1 MKRIVKP
8 FCVIY
13 VLPISLL
20 LLSCSQKTHS
30 VFFDIS
36 ETSMWQ
42 AAIVLL
48 LLIMIS
54 VSIILHYRYRKMKG
68 RINQEREAVFIEAR
82 QLVEMEK
89 QKAFQQANKLVEEKK
104 AIAVQQVREVIEKAK
119 EEARQLQAQV
129 TTTSVM
135 LANKTDYLMQLQ
147 EKLKTSDN
155 NEYKRIAKEMKTTLT
170 EADHWADFIKNFNML
185 HAHYVDNITKK
196 HPDLTSNE
204 VRLICFILS
213 GLSNKEI
220 AGIFS
225 VEPESVKKARYRLKK
240 KLNLTE
246 EESLS
251 YYLQHLRVMDKREW
265 GIGMHTE

>member
-1 MKRIVKP
+1 MKRIAKP
-8 FCVIY
+8 FCVVY
-13 VLPISLL
+13 VLPISVLF
-20 LLSCSQKTHS
+20 LSCSQKPHS
-30 VFFDIS
+30 FPFHIS
-36 ETSMWQ
+36 EISMWQ

-48 LLIMIS
+48 LLIMIAAS
-54 VSIILHYRYRKMKG
+54 LILHYRYRKMKV
-68 RINQEREAVFIEAR
+68 RIHQERESAFLEAR
-82 QLVEMEK
+82 RMVEIEK
-89 QKAFQQANKLVEEKK
+89 QKAFQEAHELIEEKT
-104 AIAVQQVREVIEKAK
+104 AIAEEEVREAIEKAK

-155 NEYKRIAKEMKTTLT
+155 NEYKRIAKEIKTNLT
-170 EADHWADFIKNFNML
+170 EADHWADFIKNFNLL

-196 HPDLTSNE
+196 HPDLTPNE

-240 KLNLTE
+240 KLNLSE
-246 EESLS
+246 EESLTF
-251 YYLQHLRVMDKREW
+251 YLQHLRMTNNEK
-265 GIGMHTE
+265 G

>member
-1 MKRIVKP
+1 MKRTTNP
-8 FCVIY
+8 FCVVY
-13 VLPISLL
+13 VLPISVLF
-20 LLSCSQKTHS
+20 LSCTQKPHS
-30 VFFDIS
+30 FPFHIS
-36 ETSMWQ
+36 TISMWQ

-48 LLIMIS
+48 LFIMIS
-54 VSIILHYRYRKMKG
+54 VSIILHYRYRKMKY
-68 RINQEREAVFIEAR
+68 RLFQEREAAFLEAR
-82 QLVEMEK
+82 RMVEIEK
-89 QKAFQQANKLVEEKK
+89 QKAFQQANILIEEKK
-104 AIAVQQVREVIEKAK
+104 AMAVQQVQEIMEKAR

-135 LANKTDYLMQLQ
+135 LANKTDYLIQLQ

-155 NEYKRIAKEMKTTLT
+155 NEYKRIAKEIKTNLT
-170 EADHWADFIKNFNML
+170 ETDHWADFIKNFNML
-185 HAHYVDNITKK
+185 HAHYVDNITQR

-204 VRLICFILS
+204 IRLICFILS

-240 KLNLTE
+240 KLNLDE

-251 YYLQHLRVMDKREW
+251 YYLQQVK
-265 GIGMHTE
+265 IIS

>member
-1 MKRIVKP
+1 MKRITNP
-8 FCVIY
+8 ICVVY
-13 VLPISLL
+13 LLPLSVLFV
-20 LLSCSQKTHS
+20 SCSQKAHLPTFHL
-30 VFFDIS
+30 S
-36 ETSMWQ
+36 ETVLWK
-42 AAIVLL
+42 AAILLL
-48 LLIMIS
+48 LLIMTSLS
-54 VSIILHYRYRKMKG
+54 VILHYRYRKMKSLIH
-68 RINQEREAVFIEAR
+68 REKEAVFLEAR
-82 QLVEMEK
+82 CIVETEK
-89 QKAFQQANKLVEEKK
+89 QKAILLANKLMEEKK
-104 AIAVQQVREVIEKAK
+104 EMAAQQALEIIEKAK

-147 EKLKTSDN
+147 EKLKSSDN
-155 NEYKRIAKEMKTTLT
+155 NEYKRIAKEIKTTLT
-170 EADHWADFIKNFNML
+170 ETDHWSDFIKNFNLL
-185 HAHYVDNITKK
+185 HSHYVDNIIKK

-246 EESLS
+246 EENLS
-251 YYLQHLRVMDKREW
+251 FYLHNLR
-265 GIGMHTE
+265 

>member
-1 MKRIVKP
+1 MKRITNP
-8 FCVIY
+8 ICVVY
-13 VLPISLL
+13 ALPLSVLLA
-20 LLSCSQKTHS
+20 SCSHKAHAAFQL
-30 VFFDIS
+30 S
-36 ETSMWQ
+36 EIVLWKG
-42 AAIVLL
+42 AILLL
-48 LLIMIS
+48 LLIMTS
-54 VSIILHYRYRKMKG
+54 MSIILHYRYRKMKSL
-68 RINQEREAVFIEAR
+68 IHQEKEAAFLEAR
-82 QLVEMEK
+82 RIVETEK
-89 QKAFQQANKLVEEKK
+89 QKAIQLANKLVEEKK
-104 AIAVQQVREVIEKAK
+104 EMATQQALEIIERAK

-155 NEYKRIAKEMKTTLT
+155 NEYKRIAKEIKTTLT
-170 EADHWADFIKNFNML
+170 ETDHWSDFIKNFNLL
-185 HAHYVDNITKK
+185 HSHYVDNIIKK

-246 EESLS
+246 EENLS
-251 YYLQHLRVMDKREW
+251 FYLHNLR
-265 GIGMHTE
+265 

>member
-1 MKRIVKP
+1 ML
-8 FCVIY
+8 F
-13 VLPISLL
+13 
-20 LLSCSQKTHS
+20 LSCSQKPHS
-30 VFFDIS
+30 SAFHFS
-36 ETSMWQ
+36 EIALWK
-42 AAIVLL
+42 AAILLL
-48 LLIMIS
+48 LLIMTS
-54 VSIILHYRYRKMKG
+54 VSIFLHYRYRKMKALVYEEKEAAFLEAH
-68 RINQEREAVFIEAR
+68 RI
-82 QLVEMEK
+82 VETEK
-89 QKAFQQANKLVEEKK
+89 QKAIQLANRLIEEKK
-104 AIAVQQVREVIEKAK
+104 EMAVQEAREIIERAK

-155 NEYKRIAKEMKTTLT
+155 NEYKRIAKEIKTNLT
-170 EADHWADFIKNFNML
+170 EADHWSDFIKNFNLL
-185 HAHYVDNITKK
+185 HSHYVDNIIKK

-213 GLSNKEI
+213 GLSNKEV

-251 YYLQHLRVMDKREW
+251 YYLHNLR
-265 GIGMHTE
+265 

>member
-1 MKRIVKP
+1 MKRIENP
-8 FCVIY
+8 FCAVFALSVS
-13 VLPISLL
+13 VLF
-20 LLSCSQKTHS
+20 LSCSQKQSSFPFH
-30 VFFDIS
+30 IS
-36 ETSMWQ
+36 EIALWQ
-42 AAIVLL
+42 AGIVLL
-48 LLIMIS
+48 LLVMTS
-54 VSIILHYRYRKMKG
+54 VSILLHYRYRKIKMSIQLAK
-68 RINQEREAVFIEAR
+68 EAAFMEAR
-82 QLVEMEK
+82 LMVEIER
-89 QKAFQQANKLVEEKK
+89 QKAIQQANKLVEEKRQV
-104 AIAVQQVREVIEKAK
+104 AIQQAHEIIEKAK

-155 NEYKRIAKEMKTTLT
+155 NEYKKIAREIKTNLN
-170 EADHWADFIKNFNML
+170 ENDHWADFIKNFNLL
-185 HAHYVDNITKK
+185 HSHYVDNIIKK

-204 VRLICFILS
+204 VRLTCFILS

-251 YYLQHLRVMDKREW
+251 YYLHNLR
-265 GIGMHTE
+265 

>member
-1 MKRIVKP
+1 MKRITNP
-8 FCVIY
+8 FCVVY
-13 VLPISLL
+13 VLPISVLF
-20 LLSCSQKTHS
+20 LSCTQKPHS
-30 VFFDIS
+30 FPFHIS
-36 ETSMWQ
+36 AISMWQ
-42 AAIVLL
+42 AVIVLL

-54 VSIILHYRYRKMKG
+54 VSIILHYRYRKMKA
-68 RINQEREAVFIEAR
+68 RIHMEREAAFLEAR
-82 QLVEMEK
+82 RMVEMEK
-89 QKAFQQANKLVEEKK
+89 QKAFQQANMLIEEKK
-104 AIAVQQVREVIEKAK
+104 AIAVQQVLEVIEKAK
-119 EEARQLQAQV
+119 EETRQLQAQV

-155 NEYKRIAKEMKTTLT
+155 NEYKRIAKEIKTTFT
-170 EADHWADFIKNFNML
+170 ESDHWADFIKNFNLL
-185 HAHYVDNITKK
+185 HSQYVDNINKR

-240 KLNLTE
+240 KLNLPE
-246 EESLS
+246 DESLS
-251 YYLQHLRVMDKREW
+251 FYLQNLRMT
-265 GIGMHTE
+265 G

>member
-1 MKRIVKP
+1 MKALIHREK
-8 FCVIY
+8 
-13 VLPISLL
+13 
-20 LLSCSQKTHS
+20 
-30 VFFDIS
+30 
-36 ETSMWQ
+36 E
-42 AAIVLL
+42 AAFL
-48 LLIMIS
+48 
-54 VSIILHYRYRKMKG
+54 
-68 RINQEREAVFIEAR
+68 EAR
-82 QLVEMEK
+82 RIVEMEK
-89 QKAFQQANKLVEEKK
+89 QKAIQLANKLMEERKEM
-104 AIAVQQVREVIEKAK
+104 AAQQALEIIERAK

-147 EKLKTSDN
+147 EKLKSSDN
-155 NEYKRIAKEMKTTLT
+155 NEYKRIAKEIKTTLT
-170 EADHWADFIKNFNML
+170 ETDHWSDFIKNFNLL
-185 HAHYVDNITKK
+185 HSHYVDNIIKK

-246 EESLS
+246 EENLS
-251 YYLQHLRVMDKREW
+251 FYLHNLR
-265 GIGMHTE
+265 

>member
-1 MKRIVKP
+1 
-8 FCVIY
+8 
-13 VLPISLL
+13 
-20 LLSCSQKTHS
+20 
-30 VFFDIS
+30 
-36 ETSMWQ
+36 MWQ

-48 LLIMIS
+48 LLIMIAAS
-54 VSIILHYRYRKMKG
+54 LILHYRYRKMKV
-68 RINQEREAVFIEAR
+68 RIHQEREAAFLEAR
-82 QLVEMEK
+82 RMVEIEK
-89 QKAFQQANKLVEEKK
+89 QKAFQQANELIEEKT
-104 AIAVQQVREVIEKAK
+104 AIAEEEVREAIEKAK

-155 NEYKRIAKEMKTTLT
+155 NEYKRIAKEIKTNLT
-170 EADHWADFIKNFNML
+170 VADHWADFIKNFNLL

-196 HPDLTSNE
+196 HPDLTPNE

-240 KLNLTE
+240 KLNLSE
-246 EESLS
+246 EESLTF
-251 YYLQHLRVMDKREW
+251 YLQHLRMTNNEK
-265 GIGMHTE
+265 G

>member
-1 MKRIVKP
+1 MKRIVNP

-13 VLPISLL
+13 VLPVTVMF
-20 LLSCSQKTHS
+20 LSCAQKPHS
-30 VFFDIS
+30 FPFHFTEIAL
-36 ETSMWQ
+36 WQ

-48 LLIMIS
+48 LLIMTS
-54 VSIILHYRYRKMKG
+54 LSIILHYRYRKMKA
-68 RINQEREAVFIEAR
+68 RIQQDKEDAFLEAR
-82 QLVEMEK
+82 RMVETEK
-89 QKAFQQANKLVEEKK
+89 QKAMQLANKMVEEKK
-104 AIAVQQVREVIEKAK
+104 ELAVKEAHEIIEKAK

-129 TTTSVM
+129 TTTTVM
-135 LANKTDYLMQLQ
+135 LANKTDYLLQLQ

-155 NEYKRIAKEMKTTLT
+155 NEYKKIAKEIKSNLT
-170 EADHWADFIKNFNML
+170 DTDHWSEFIKNFNLL
-185 HAHYVDNITKK
+185 HSHYVDTIIKK

-251 YYLQHLRVMDKREW
+251 FYLHNLRN
-265 GIGMHTE
+265 

>member
-1 MKRIVKP
+1 MKRIYP
-8 FCVIY
+8 FCVLY
-13 VLPISLL
+13 VLPISVLFL
-20 LLSCSQKTHS
+20 ACSQKPHS
-30 VFFDIS
+30 PFHSS
-36 ETSMWQ
+36 EMAMWQ
-42 AAIVLL
+42 TAIMFLL
-48 LLIMIS
+48 VVMTS
-54 VSIILHYRYRKMKG
+54 VSIILHYRYRKMKMH
-68 RINQEREAVFIEAR
+68 IHEEREAAYLEAR
-82 QLVEMEK
+82 RMVEMEK
-89 QKAFQQANKLVEEKK
+89 QKAFQLANKLIEEKK
-104 AIAVQQVREVIEKAK
+104 EMAVQEAREIVEKAK

-129 TTTSVM
+129 TTTTVM

-155 NEYKRIAKEMKTTLT
+155 NEYKRIAKEIKTNLT
-170 EADHWADFIKNFNML
+170 ETDHWSDFIKNFNLL
-185 HAHYVDNITKK
+185 HSHYVDKIIKK

-240 KLNLTE
+240 KLNLPE

-251 YYLQHLRVMDKREW
+251 YYLHNLR
-265 GIGMHTE
+265 

>member
-1 MKRIVKP
+1 
-8 FCVIY
+8 
-13 VLPISLL
+13 
-20 LLSCSQKTHS
+20 
-30 VFFDIS
+30 
-36 ETSMWQ
+36 MWQ
-42 AAIVLL
+42 AIIVLL
-48 LLIMIS
+48 LLIMIAA
-54 VSIILHYRYRKMKG
+54 SIILHYRYRKMKA
-68 RINQEREAVFIEAR
+68 RIHQEKEAAFLEAR
-82 QLVEMEK
+82 RMVELEK
-89 QKAFQQANKLVEEKK
+89 QKAFQQANELIEEKK
-104 AIAVQQVREVIEKAK
+104 AMAVEQVREVIEKAR
-119 EEARQLQAQV
+119 EEARALQAQV

-155 NEYKRIAKEMKTTLT
+155 NEYKRIAKEIKTNLT
-170 EADHWADFIKNFNML
+170 EADHWADFIKNFNLL

-240 KLNLTE
+240 KLNLSE
-246 EESLS
+246 EESLTF
-251 YYLQHLRVMDKREW
+251 YLQHLKA
-265 GIGMHTE
+265 

>member
-1 MKRIVKP
+1 MKRITKP

-13 VLPISLL
+13 VLHLL
-20 LLSCSQKTHS
+20 PYH
-30 VFFDIS
+30 IA

-48 LLIMIS
+48 LLIMVS
-54 VSIILHYRYRKMKG
+54 VSIILHYRYKKMKV
-68 RINQEREAVFIEAR
+68 RIHIEREAAFLEAR
-82 QLVEMEK
+82 RMVEMEK
-89 QKAFQQANKLVEEKK
+89 QKAFQQANKLIEEKK
-104 AIAVQQVREVIEKAK
+104 AMAVQQAQEIIEKAK

-155 NEYKRIAKEMKTTLT
+155 NEYKRIAKEIKTNLT
-170 EADHWADFIKNFNML
+170 ESDHWADFIKNFNLL
-185 HAHYVDNITKK
+185 HAHYVDNITLR

-240 KLNLTE
+240 KLNLAE
-246 EESLS
+246 DESLGF
-251 YYLQHLRVMDKREW
+251 YLQNLRLKNV
-265 GIGMHTE
+265 G

>member
-1 MKRIVKP
+1 
-8 FCVIY
+8 
-13 VLPISLL
+13 
-20 LLSCSQKTHS
+20 
-30 VFFDIS
+30 
-36 ETSMWQ
+36 MWQ

-48 LLIMIS
+48 LLIMIAAS
-54 VSIILHYRYRKMKG
+54 LILHYRYRKMKV
-68 RINQEREAVFIEAR
+68 RIHQEREAAFLEAR
-82 QLVEMEK
+82 RMVEIEK
-89 QKAFQQANKLVEEKK
+89 QKAFQQANELIEEKT
-104 AIAVQQVREVIEKAK
+104 AIAEEEVREAIEKAK

-155 NEYKRIAKEMKTTLT
+155 NEYKRIAKEIKTNLT
-170 EADHWADFIKNFNML
+170 EADHWADFIKNFNLL

-196 HPDLTSNE
+196 HADLTPNE

-240 KLNLTE
+240 KLNLAE
-246 EESLS
+246 EESLTF
-251 YYLQHLRVMDKREW
+251 YLQHLRMTNNEK
-265 GIGMHTE
+265 G

>member
-1 MKRIVKP
+1 MKRIDNP

-13 VLPISLL
+13 VLPISVLFGA
-20 LLSCSQKTHS
+20 CSQKPPHS
-30 VFFDIS
+30 LFHVS
-36 ETSMWQ
+36 EMALWQ
-42 AAIVLL
+42 TAIMLL
-48 LLIMIS
+48 LLIMTS
-54 VSIILHYRYRKMKG
+54 MSIILHYRYRKMKMQ
-68 RINQEREAVFIEAR
+68 IHEEKEAAFLEAR
-82 QLVEMEK
+82 RMVEMEK
-89 QKAFQQANKLVEEKK
+89 QKAFQLANKMIEEKK
-104 AIAVQQVREVIEKAK
+104 EMAVQEAREIVEKAK

-129 TTTSVM
+129 TTTTVM

-155 NEYKRIAKEMKTTLT
+155 NEYKRIAKEIKTNLSET
-170 EADHWADFIKNFNML
+170 DHWSDFIKNFNLL
-185 HAHYVDNITKK
+185 HSHYVDNIIKK

-251 YYLQHLRVMDKREW
+251 YYLHNLR
-265 GIGMHTE
+265 

>member
-1 MKRIVKP
+1 
-8 FCVIY
+8 
-13 VLPISLL
+13 
-20 LLSCSQKTHS
+20 
-30 VFFDIS
+30 
-36 ETSMWQ
+36 MWQ

-48 LLIMIS
+48 LLIMIAAS
-54 VSIILHYRYRKMKG
+54 LILHYRYRKMKV
-68 RINQEREAVFIEAR
+68 RIHQERESAFLEAR
-82 QLVEMEK
+82 RMVEIEK
-89 QKAFQQANKLVEEKK
+89 QKAFQEAHELIEEKT
-104 AIAVQQVREVIEKAK
+104 AIAEEEVREAIEKAK

-155 NEYKRIAKEMKTTLT
+155 NEYKRIAKEIKTNLT
-170 EADHWADFIKNFNML
+170 EADHWADFIKNFNLL

-196 HPDLTSNE
+196 HPDLTPNE

-240 KLNLTE
+240 KLNLSE
-246 EESLS
+246 EESLTF
-251 YYLQHLRVMDKREW
+251 YLQHLRMTNNEK
-265 GIGMHTE
+265 G

>member
-1 MKRIVKP
+1 MKRIPKP
-8 FCVIY
+8 FCVVY
-13 VLPISLL
+13 VLPISVLF
-20 LLSCSQKTHS
+20 LSCSQKPHS
-30 VFFDIS
+30 FPFHITEVG
-36 ETSMWQ
+36 MWQ
-42 AAIVLL
+42 VAIVLL
-48 LLIMIS
+48 LLIMIM
-54 VSIILHYRYRKMKG
+54 VSLVLHYRYRKIKTRMHQ
-68 RINQEREAVFIEAR
+68 IREAAYLEAR
-82 QLVEMEK
+82 RMVEMEK
-89 QKAFQQANKLVEEKK
+89 QKAFQQANILIEEKK
-104 AIAVQQVREVIEKAK
+104 AMAVQQVREVIEKAR

-155 NEYKRIAKEMKTTLT
+155 NEYKRIAKEIKTNLT
-170 EADHWADFIKNFNML
+170 EADHWADFIKNFNLL

-240 KLNLTE
+240 KLNLAE

-251 YYLQHLRVMDKREW
+251 FYLHNLRMMESSNVN
-265 GIGMHTE
+265 TL

>member
-1 MKRIVKP
+1 MA
-8 FCVIY
+8 
-13 VLPISLL
+13 
-20 LLSCSQKTHS
+20 T
-30 VFFDIS
+30 
-36 ETSMWQ
+36 
-42 AAIVLL
+42 
-48 LLIMIS
+48 
-54 VSIILHYRYRKMKG
+54 
-68 RINQEREAVFIEAR
+68 
-82 QLVEMEK
+82 
-89 QKAFQQANKLVEEKK
+89 QQALE
-104 AIAVQQVREVIEKAK
+104 IIERAK

-155 NEYKRIAKEMKTTLT
+155 NEYKRIAKEIKTTLT
-170 EADHWADFIKNFNML
+170 ETDHWSDFIKNFNLL
-185 HAHYVDNITKK
+185 HSHYVDNIIKK

-246 EESLS
+246 EENLS
-251 YYLQHLRVMDKREW
+251 FYLHNLR
-265 GIGMHTE
+265 

>member
-1 MKRIVKP
+1 MKRIAKP
-8 FCVIY
+8 FCVVY
-13 VLPISLL
+13 VLPISVLF
-20 LLSCSQKTHS
+20 LSCSQKPHTPLH
-30 VFFDIS
+30 IS
-36 ETSMWQ
+36 EIAMWQ
-42 AAIVLL
+42 AIIVLL
-48 LLIMIS
+48 LLIMIAA
-54 VSIILHYRYRKMKG
+54 SIILHYRYRKMKA
-68 RINQEREAVFIEAR
+68 RIHQEKEAAFLEAR
-82 QLVEMEK
+82 RMVELEK
-89 QKAFQQANKLVEEKK
+89 QKAFQQANELIEEKK
-104 AIAVQQVREVIEKAK
+104 AMAVEQVREVIERAR
-119 EEARQLQAQV
+119 EEARALQAQV

-155 NEYKRIAKEMKTTLT
+155 NEYKRIAKEIKTNLT
-170 EADHWADFIKNFNML
+170 EADHWADFIKNFNLL

-240 KLNLTE
+240 KLNLSE
-246 EESLS
+246 EESLTF
-251 YYLQHLRVMDKREW
+251 YLQHLKA
-265 GIGMHTE
+265 